1 MATTL
6 ADVAAR
12 AGVSSATVSRVLNG
26 NYPVAES
33 TRRRVMA
40 AVADLD
46 YVVNAHARA
55 LAAATSDVLGVVVND
70 ISDPFF
76 GVMAGAVQGEA
87 ARDDLLAVICST
99 AGSPAEELR
108 YIGLLL
114 RQRVRA
120 IVLTGGHQES
130 PGHLKDLQT
139 LVRRAVAA
147 DIRVVLCGRP
157 ALPDTKVVALEFDD
171 RRGAHAL
178 TRHLLTVGHRRIACV
193 TGPAGNSTTR
203 ARLDGH
209 LAALAEAGVAAD
221 PALQVPGGFDREA
234 GFEAARLLLDRPDP
248 PTAVVASNDLVAL
261 GVLAAARERGI
272 DVPGRLSVTGYD
284 DISFAVDAYPALT
297 TVRLPLTEAG
307 RRAGRIAAGREPAAP
322 GTVVSLRPEL
332 IVRDSVAA
340 PHLVGPG

>member
-1 MATTL
+1 MAATL

-76 GVMAGAVQGEA
+76 GVMAGAVQGESA
-87 ARDDLLAVICST
+87 LDDLLAVICST

-120 IVLTGGHQES
+120 IVLTGGHQPDSAHFAE
-130 PGHLKDLQT
+130 LQA

-147 DIRVVLCGRP
+147 DTRVVLCGRP
-157 ALPDTKVVALEFDD
+157 ALPDTGAVALEFDD
-171 RRGAHAL
+171 FRGAQAL
-178 TRHLLTVGHRRIACV
+178 TRYLLSMGHRRIACI
-193 TGPAGNSTTR
+193 TGPAGSSTTR
-203 ARLDGH
+203 ARLAGH

-221 PALQVPGGFDREA
+221 ESLQVPGGFDRTS
-234 GFEAARLLLDRPDP
+234 GFEGAQVLLDRAEQ
-248 PTAVVASNDLVAL
+248 PTAIVAANDLVAL
-261 GVLAAARERGI
+261 GVLAAARERDI

-297 TVRLPLTEAG
+297 TVRLPLIEAG
-307 RRAGRIAAGREPAAP
+307 RRAGRIAAGREAAAP
-322 GTVVSLRPEL
+322 GAVVSLRPEL

-340 PHLVGPG
+340 PRSG